1 MCSDNLIYFFLL
13 LFPLIDIISILF
25 IMVIVSDVDASAK
38 TTIIRLIR
46 KTWCRRIHEQ
56 RAGLNEKFSWNFHHL
71 FNHSFYSY
79 FLYHSTRV
87 IDIMNPIK
95 LASKDLIP
103 RGATP
108 SPSAKGH
115 LCIAHGLLGNAMN
128 WGTAARYLAAHP
140 LLKDHLASLYSLDL
154 RNHGNSPHAPNH
166 TNAVLSS
173 DVEKFLMERIN
184 KDLPFSARQVLIGH
198 SMGGLTMMGM
208 LLRRFNESALLPV
221 HPEEAAAVDG
231 PSPLF
236 PGWDTPQ
243 QRDLRTA
250 MRLVNKDLGFS
261 ETYPLRQSL
270 FWEGSLQDNRD
281 VNTNGAVTAAV
292 IVDVTPTVSLGS
304 DVRDTLKGLCQ
315 VDLSK
320 VYSYND
326 AQEELIR
333 VGMDDKNMR
342 DFFTTNIIIKKT
354 EPARWRCN
362 LHVLAQHVDL
372 LYPPITEWFLSYKK
386 NPKGLEP
393 SPCTLPVLFV
403 FGENSVYNV
412 PENRDI
418 ISLFFPNS
426 QQVVVNGAG
435 HFVHHEKP
443 KEFVDLVAP
452 FIRQYI
458 E

>member
-1 MCSDNLIYFFLL
+1 
-13 LFPLIDIISILF
+13 
-25 IMVIVSDVDASAK
+25 
-38 TTIIRLIR
+38 
-46 KTWCRRIHEQ
+46 
-56 RAGLNEKFSWNFHHL
+56 
-71 FNHSFYSY
+71 
-79 FLYHSTRV
+79 
-87 IDIMNPIK
+87 MNPIK
-95 LASKDLIP
+95 LASKDLLP
-103 RGATP
+103 RGVSP
-108 SPSAKGH
+108 SASAKGH

-140 LLKDHLASLYSLDL
+140 LLEDRLASLHSLDL
-154 RNHGNSPHAPNH
+154 RNHGHSPHTPIH

-184 KDLPFSARQVLIGH
+184 KDLPPNARQVVIGH
-198 SMGGLTMMGM
+198 SMGGLTIMGM

-221 HPEEAAAVDG
+221 HPEESSAAAVADDS

-236 PGWDTPQ
+236 PGWAGPH
-243 QRDLRTA
+243 QRDTRTA
-250 MRLVNKDLGFS
+250 MRLVQKDLGFA
-261 ETYPLRQSL
+261 ETYPLRHSL
-270 FWEGSLQDNRD
+270 FWEGSLRD
-281 VNTNGAVTAAV
+281 HPDTNTNGAVTAAV

-320 VYSYND
+320 IYSYND
-326 AQEELIR
+326 AQSELIR

-342 DFFTTNIIIKKT
+342 DFFTTNIVIKKS
-354 EPARWRCN
+354 EPAKWRCN

-372 LYPPITEWFLSYKK
+372 LYPPITDWFLSYQKD
-386 NPKGLEP
+386 PKGLEP

-403 FGENSVYNV
+403 FGSNSVYNV
-412 PENRDI
+412 PENREL

-426 QQVVVNGAG
+426 QQVVVEGAG